1 MLSDEI
7 INERTIDKN
16 YPYET
21 VFIAGNKVKLLHIT
35 ATHLNL
41 TGGIPVVLRE
51 LVNAQNK
58 IEGFE
63 ARVLSVVADVFEMKS
78 QYFDHMGNKFFE
90 EYICGFLPDV
100 VIFHSHYYFEYLK
113 LYKTL
118 IKLGIPYFI
127 EPHGSFGKAA
137 LQKSKY
143 KKLVANEVLLR
154 SFMKKAKG
162 YIFLNEREK
171 ADSKY
176 RTGCDLVIANGINA
190 DEILEEYESKEQWS
204 FYFIGRFDI
213 SHKGLDYLFDA
224 LDILE
229 QKGEAIRLEL
239 YGTGPEENIAYIN
252 NRIRKYSS
260 LQVTNCG
267 PVYGAEQKEL
277 LEKRGVM
284 VLTSRYEGFPMTV
297 LEAWKYGNPC
307 LVTAGTNVKD
317 EVVAHQ
323 LGWGT
328 DLNSNSIANAILQA
342 QKDYSLRKE
351 EYIRNCKSYVKNMY
365 SWDHLAQV
373 SYDRLSKVCSVG
385 EKL

>member
-1 MLSDEI
+1 MKI
-7 INERTIDKN
+7 
-16 YPYET
+16 
-21 VFIAGNKVKLLHIT
+21 LHIT
-35 ATHLNL
+35 ATHLKRAS
-41 TGGIPVVLRE
+41 GIPVVLRD

-58 IEGFE
+58 IKGFE
-63 ARVLSVVADVFEMKS
+63 ARVLSVKADISEMDS
-78 QYFDHMGNKFFE
+78 QYFDYLGNNSFE
-90 EYICGFLPDV
+90 AYVRVFCPDV
-100 VIFHSHYYFEYLK
+100 AIFHSHFQLEYLK

-143 KKLVANEVLLR
+143 KKLVANNVLLR
-154 SFMKKAKG
+154 SYMKKAKG
-162 YIFLNEREK
+162 YIFLNEGEK
-171 ADSKY
+171 TDSKY

-190 DEILEEYESKEQWS
+190 DEILEEYEPKEQWS

-213 SHKGLDYLFDA
+213 NHKGLDYLFDA

-229 QKGEAIRLEL
+229 QKGESIRLDL
-239 YGTGPEENIAYIN
+239 YGTGPEKNIDYIN
-252 NRIRKYSS
+252 ARIKNYSS

-297 LEAWKYGNPC
+297 LEALKYGNPC
-307 LVTAGTNVKD
+307 LVTAGTNVMD

-328 DLNSNSIANAILQA
+328 DLDSSSIANAILQA

-351 EYIRNCKSYVKNMY
+351 EYIRNCKGYVKNMY

-373 SYDRLSKVCSVG
+373 SHDRLSEACSVG